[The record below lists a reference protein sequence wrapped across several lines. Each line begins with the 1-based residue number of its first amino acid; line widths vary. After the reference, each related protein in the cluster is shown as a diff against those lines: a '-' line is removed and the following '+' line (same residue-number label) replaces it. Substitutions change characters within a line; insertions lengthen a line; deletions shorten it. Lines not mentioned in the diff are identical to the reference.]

1 MAEDK
6 IAEERK
12 RIQIQRV
19 CDNSEEVKALKA
31 KIRAANVNKD
41 RTAQIAEFQYR
52 QQIENVSSRR
62 LTLILYRRKMLNSK
76 LKC

>member
-1 MAEDK
+1 MARDK
-6 IAEERK
+6 IAAERK

-31 KIRAANVNKD
+31 KIKAANVNKD

-52 QQIENVSSRR
+52 QQIENVSPNLS
-62 LTLILYRRKMLNSK
+62 TLILCIGE
-76 LKC
+76 KC